1 MNFVDTT
8 ETAVCPACKKPLGE
22 LGLCISPNCAVWR
35 TTELTEAPPL
45 ERYDYTRLSNFTCME
60 KYHLGMEE
68 CWSEEEIAEG
78 LAFGIDIHNGM
89 EEYYKVLKAQ
99 GAHKS
104 EAHKRVFKPAVK
116 AAAHAFTDS
125 YIQHI
130 AFPKRSLDMGLTIF
144 TDYALLYGI
153 ESEWTIIETEQ
164 PFSVLFDNMP
174 DGVPFLYEGIMDL
187 RLEDSQGR
195 RCIMDHKTRYR
206 IDEVWKNAPPFQQV
220 RGYMWADWK
229 IHGTPPDMGWLNGIA
244 TTQRGKTVDR
254 QYYRWP
260 VCMWSEP
267 MMEDWERDVAAKVMH
282 IRECRR
288 TGVWPKNDQ
297 VCSSYNRVCEFMP
310 VCMTAP
316 ALRENALRRFVKR
329 VWDPLDRD

>member
-1 MNFVDTT
+1 M
-8 ETAVCPACKKPLGE
+8 
-22 LGLCISPNCAVWR
+22 
-35 TTELTEAPPL
+35 TEAHEYIPRGAGLTVADEIQSVVAAGDL
-45 ERYDYTRLSNFTCME
+45 ERYDYTRLSNSTCLQKFDYAME
-60 KYHLGMEE
+60 QSLAEE
-68 CWSEEEIAEG
+68 GTAEG

-89 EEYYKVLKAQ
+89 EQYYKVLKEQ
-99 GAHKS
+99 GAQKS
-104 EAHKRVFKPAVK
+104 EAHHRQFRPAIK
-116 AAAHAFTDS
+116 AAARAFTDS

-130 AFPKRSLDMGLTIF
+130 AFPRRSLDMGLEILAE
-144 TDYALLYGI
+144 YALLYGI
-153 ESEWTIIETEQ
+153 ESEWSIIETEQ
-164 PFSVLFDNMP
+164 PFSVLFENMP

-195 RCIMDHKTRYR
+195 RCVMDHKTRYR

-244 TTQRGKTVDR
+244 TTQRGKTRDK

-260 VCMWSEP
+260 TSMWNEEL
-267 MMEDWERDVAAKVMH
+267 MKDWERDIAAKVMH

-297 VCSSYNRVCEFMP
+297 VCSIYNRVCEFMP
-310 VCMTAP
+310 VCLTAP
-316 ALRENALRRFVKR
+316 ALRPNALRRYVTK